1 MSGSRN
7 LVVQPGS
14 AGASRTALAELV
26 LAWARDV
33 ATGAPIHILELGPE
47 RRGAK
52 SGCDCPSCGLGLTA
66 VNAAKTE
73 FVRRPHFRHPEGAE
87 RDECL
92 VLAARAAV
100 MRQLKEEG
108 WLELPRRQ
116 MSARATGLSG
126 ETHEAWVELPPERVR
141 ITQVDFRDQA
151 VATLTLDDGRQ
162 LRVELTGTLDGELML
177 DVDGHPVPTILLAVD
192 DKSLAGMAPDELR
205 RRLKLLP
212 DGVCWRAHWDD
223 LELARQAENAARGTA
238 LFYFDEVPDGMDLP
252 PDLDP
257 ALKRQSVLHHEV
269 MKLLAESQELR
280 VPGWVATAEVAW
292 PDGRV
297 ERRQA
302 EVEPELLTLDLV
314 ELEARFGHIV
324 PDVTCRGWPADGGSV
339 LSPLFIEV
347 TVTNTVTSE
356 RLDRIRAEGQPTLE
370 IDLSLTGGRVDREGL
385 RRLVVDELGAKRWL
399 FHPEQARRAAALEGE
414 LAVEMAA
421 AKAAAARWA
430 ELRAIPLADLAYRY
444 LDAALQLADAE
455 AAEDLDG
462 RQPVQAA
469 AEARSARAAIAD
481 VIEGLAAHG
490 FPEAGDTNLI
500 GMRGMLAR
508 ILSIQLARPVGYRLE
523 NIAGVLNAIEQSQG
537 VRQSDASIYLIAV
550 RAYRPPLTEKQQARI
565 EAWAAK
571 VRDSLRRA
579 EATYLRDPS
588 YDRLLSVLFPEMAAG
603 LAKPGGKR
611 RLETAPAHGDWQAAK
626 RSGLPTRRRASFL
639 DRSPRVGAG
648 TWRGYL
654 DTRPGDTEL
663 QGRDLEA
670 WKKAHPESAK
680 AWFGEER
687 TDAQPADTSAKDV

>member
-7 LVVQPGS
+7 LVVQPGR
-14 AGASRTALAELV
+14 AGEARAALAELV

-33 ATGAPIHILELGPE
+33 TTGAPIHILELGPE
-47 RRGAK
+47 RRGAR

-73 FVRRPHFRHPEGAE
+73 FVKRPHFRHPEGAE

-126 ETHEAWVELPPERVR
+126 QQHEAWVELPPERVR
-141 ITQVDFRDQA
+141 IAEVDFRDQA
-151 VATLTLDDGRQ
+151 VAMLTLDDGRQ
-162 LRVELTGTLDGELML
+162 LRVELTGTLDGDLML
-177 DVDGHPVPTILLAVD
+177 DADGHPVPTILLAVD

-205 RRLKLLP
+205 RRLRLLP
-212 DGVCWRAHWDD
+212 GAVCWRTHWDD
-223 LELARQAENAARGTA
+223 VELARQAEAAARGTA

-252 PDLDP
+252 PGLDP

-280 VPGWVATAEVAW
+280 VPGWVAVAEVAW
-292 PDGRV
+292 PNGRV

-302 EVEPELLTLDLV
+302 EVEPQLLRLDLV

-324 PDVTCRGWPADGGSV
+324 PDITCRGWPTDGGAM
-339 LSPLFIEV
+339 LSPLFVEV
-347 TVTNTVTSE
+347 TVTNTVTAE
-356 RLDRIRAEGQPTLE
+356 RLDRIRAEGQLTLE

-385 RRLVVDELGAKRWL
+385 RRLVVEELGTKRWL
-399 FHPEQARRAAALEGE
+399 FHPEQARRAAALESE
-414 LAVEMAA
+414 LAVEQAA
-421 AKAAAARWA
+421 AQAAADRWL
-430 ELRAIPLADLAYRY
+430 ELRATPLADLAYRY
-444 LDAALQLADAE
+444 LDAALQLADSE

-462 RQPVQAA
+462 RQPAHAA
-469 AEARSARAAIAD
+469 VEARSARAAIAE

-490 FPEAGDTNLI
+490 FPEAGDANLI

-523 NIAGVLNAIEQSQG
+523 NIAGVLNAIEQSNG
-537 VRQSDASIYLIAV
+537 VRAAETSIYLIAV
-550 RAYRPPLTEKQQARI
+550 RTYRPPLSDKQQAWFDS
-565 EAWAAK
+565 WADR
-571 VRDSLRRA
+571 VRTSLKRG
-579 EATYLRDPS
+579 ESTYLRDPS
-588 YDRLLSVLFPEMAAG
+588 YDRLLSVLFPEMADS

-611 RLETAPAHGDWQAAK
+611 RIELAPAPGDWQAAK
-626 RSGLPTRRRASFL
+626 RAGLPTRRRAAFL
-639 DRSPRVGAG
+639 DRSPRSGIG
-648 TWRGYL
+648 KWLGYL
-654 DTRPGDTEL
+654 DTRPGDTML
-663 QGRDLEA
+663 RGRDLEA
-670 WKKAHPESAK
+670 WKKANPEAAK
-680 AWFGEER
+680 LWFGDSTEVPRE
-687 TDAQPADTSAKDV
+687 DG